1 MFYGTGIC
9 IVAIA
14 IRDGRQGNLRG
25 KQPLSTNQI
34 MLYFHEPSE
43 DDLVRTHLISRDP
56 IQMQEATGDMLDL
69 RIQQKRK
76 ILIECG
82 Q

>member
-1 MFYGTGIC
+1 MI
-9 IVAIA
+9 
-14 IRDGRQGNLRG
+14 
-25 KQPLSTNQI
+25 
-34 MLYFHEPSE
+34 YFHEPFE